1 MPEVFCGKIRHVM
14 SNYTEYEGLKIAYD
28 ITGLQEEDAPAAVI
42 LQGWGTSYR
51 LYDSVANLIGDR
63 FKVIRFDLPGFGDS
77 EEPSESWDVSG
88 YADFTVRFLKELGI
102 TEAMFIGHSYGG
114 RIIIRMAS
122 SDDLQIAVTR
132 IILIDSAGVLPV
144 RTPAQLRKQKRYKLL
159 KKLFDNK
166 LIYFLFDEII
176 DDWKNRQGSED
187 YKRAT
192 PIMRTT
198 LVKAVNEDL
207 TPLLSK
213 IKQDTLLVWGEND
226 TATPIRDAHIMEDN
240 IPNCGLAVIP
250 GTGHFS
256 YAENPAL
263 FAQIINAFLDS
274 PEDPDERSGR

>member
-1 MPEVFCGKIRHVM
+1 MFTKAD
-14 SNYTEYEGLKIAYD
+14 GLKIAYE
-28 ITGLQEEDAPAAVI
+28 ITGLSEEDAPVAVI

-51 LYDSVANLIGDR
+51 LYDSVAGLIGDR
-63 FKVIRFDLPGFGDS
+63 FKVVRFDLPGFGDS
-77 EEPSESWDVSG
+77 EEPSEPWDVSG
-88 YADFTVRFLKELGI
+88 YADFTVRFLESFGI

-122 SDDLQIAVTR
+122 DDSLKIGITR
-132 IILIDSAGVLPV
+132 IILIDSAGILPA
-144 RTPAQLRKQKRYKLL
+144 RTPAQIRKQKRYKLL

-187 YKRAT
+187 YRRAT
-192 PIMRTT
+192 PVMRTT

-213 IKQDTLLVWGEND
+213 ISQDTLLVWGEND
-226 TATPIRDAHIMEDN
+226 TATPIRDAHIMEEN
-240 IPNCGLAVIP
+240 IPNSGLAVIP

-256 YAENPAL
+256 FAENPAL
-263 FAQIINAFLDS
+263 FAQIINAYLDS
-274 PEDPDERSGR
+274 SSDSDERSGR